1 MLKAKK
7 APIAGPKNVDPKPL
21 PKRRK
26 PRLQVDPRKPRR
38 PKRPVSGRQKNRS
51 MMDRFVGPRPK
62 TTSPT
67 KRRAIPIRRKGSPL
81 TGLGRMLRG
90 RKRR

>member
-1 MLKAKK
+1 MM
-7 APIAGPKNVDPKPL
+7 
-21 PKRRK
+21 K
-26 PRLQVDPRKPRR
+26 PRTMGRR
-38 PKRPVSGRQKNRS
+38 PGMPKTKTPRPPTRPRGPVGGRKKSGS
-51 MMDRFVGPRPK
+51 MMDRYVGPRRR